1 MYINK
6 EGEDDYI
13 FFESVIQFLEKVDVV
28 IGEEDENVLFE
39 YRAKFFRFYNKE
51 WKERGFGDIKILE
64 NKVLKKI
71 RVLMRRE

>member
-1 MYINK
+1 M
-6 EGEDDYI
+6 
-13 FFESVIQFLEKVDVV
+13 DVV

-64 NKVLKKI
+64 NKVFKKI

>member
-1 MYINK
+1 M
-6 EGEDDYI
+6 
-13 FFESVIQFLEKVDVV
+13 DVV

-39 YRAKFFRFYNKE
+39 YRAKFFRFYKKE